1 MLVCSHALG
10 MMPTLT
16 LPRLSA
22 SQEFF
27 SQPPD
32 VLLASVAELSSHLKH
47 ILMFHFNTQLMILF
61 YATEICK
68 QIGGRSSRPEVL
80 LRKGVLK
87 ICSKFIGEHPRWSA
101 ISIKLQ
107 SNFMETALRHG
118 SSPVN
123 WPHIFRTPF
132 PRNTSG
138 WLLLWM
144 EPSSFLFLLHK

>member
-1 MLVCSHALG
+1 

-16 LPRLSA
+16 LSRLSA
-22 SQEFF
+22 SQEFY
-27 SQPPD
+27 SQPPN
-32 VLLASVAELSSHLKH
+32 LLLGSVAELSSHLKH
-47 ILMFHFNTQLMILF
+47 ILMFHLNTQLMILF

-107 SNFMETALRHG
+107 SNFMEIALRHG